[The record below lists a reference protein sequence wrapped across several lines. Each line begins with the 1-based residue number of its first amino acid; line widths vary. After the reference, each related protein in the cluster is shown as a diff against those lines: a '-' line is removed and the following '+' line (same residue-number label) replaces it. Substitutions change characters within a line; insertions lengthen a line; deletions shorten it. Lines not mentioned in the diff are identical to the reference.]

1 MSSTPIATA
10 VARDM
15 KDRGFFKALPTEYT
29 DRYTPESARQLGIE
43 QGWRDRNNE
52 IIAKLKGIA
61 KPTKQ
66 VLDLLAELEKEG
78 NE

>member
-1 MSSTPIATA
+1 MTNTPIASA

-15 KDRGFFKALPTEYT
+15 RDRGFFKALPTEYT
-29 DRYTPESARQLGIE
+29 DRYTPEVAHNLGRE
-43 QGWRDRNNE
+43 QGWRARNNE
-52 IIAKLKGIA
+52 IIAKLRMIE

-66 VLDLLAELEKEG
+66 ILMLLAELEEEG